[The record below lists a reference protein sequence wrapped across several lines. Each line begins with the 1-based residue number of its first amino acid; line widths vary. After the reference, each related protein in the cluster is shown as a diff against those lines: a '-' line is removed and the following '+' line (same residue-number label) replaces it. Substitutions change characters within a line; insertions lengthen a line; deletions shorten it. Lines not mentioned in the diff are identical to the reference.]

1 MIKTKKPEAE
11 RERTDESLRTEREKA
26 DLAVLETLATVE
38 TNADLVLERAREQAD
53 AVLIAA
59 RDRADQ
65 KLDETA
71 PAPETASIV
80 SEEREI
86 QDEALKAERD
96 AADAIL
102 ERERAAAARARWSLA
117 PLERDKTDRHLLTE
131 RERSD
136 EALANRDDFLGIVS
150 HDLRNLLGGI
160 VVSAEQLSRS
170 ASQGEEGKR
179 TLVEMARIQRYCARM
194 DRLIGALIDVASID
208 AGRLALTL
216 ARGEWAALI
225 AEAVEA
231 FRAAASSKGISLDT
245 EIVEGPLESDFDH
258 DRMLQVLA
266 NLVTN
271 AIKFTPAGGQIRI
284 RAERAGD
291 EVRVSIRDTGVGIPA
306 TMLDAVF
313 ERFWQVGKNDQ
324 RGVGL
329 GLYISR
335 CLVEAH
341 GGKIWAK
348 SDPGEGSTFCFTI
361 PSKVPVSPDKSS
373 PDSSRLPNAA
383 PADSD

>member
-1 MIKTKKPEAE
+1 MIKAKIPELE
-11 RERTDESLRTEREKA
+11 RERTDESLRAEREKA
-26 DLAVLETLATVE
+26 DLAVLEKLATVE
-38 TNADLVLERAREQAD
+38 TNADLVVERAREQAD

-59 RDRADQ
+59 RERADQ
-65 KLDETA
+65 KLDEIAPVPRTA
-71 PAPETASIV
+71 AVVA
-80 SEEREI
+80 EERVI
-86 QDEALKAERD
+86 QDEVLKAERE

-102 ERERAAAARARWSLA
+102 ERERAAAARARWSLV

-160 VVSAEQLSRS
+160 AVSAEQLSQS
-170 ASQGEEGKR
+170 ASQGEEGEK

-194 DRLIGALIDVASID
+194 DRLIGDLVDVASID

-216 ARGEWAALI
+216 TRGDWAALI

-231 FRAAASSKGISLDT
+231 FRAAAASKGISLDS
-245 EIVEGPLESDFDH
+245 EMVEGLLESDFDH

-266 NLVTN
+266 NLITN
-271 AIKFTPAGGQIRI
+271 AIKFTPAGGEIRI

-291 EVRVSIRDTGVGIPA
+291 EVRLSIRDTGVGIPA
-306 TMLDAVF
+306 ALLEAVF
-313 ERFWQVGKNDQ
+313 ERFWQIGKNDQ

-341 GGKIWAK
+341 GGKIWAE
-348 SDPGEGSTFCFTI
+348 SDSGQGSTFYVTL
-361 PSKVPVSPDKSS
+361 PAKVP
-373 PDSSRLPNAA
+373 AG
-383 PADSD
+383 